1 MNRKISKTIHQMQ
14 SKKDRSYGFSLVEIL
29 VILAIISILA
39 VISGTALM
47 KWIPQA
53 NLKRGARTIVSMA
66 QFARV
71 EAIKRN
77 ENVSLNCTGNT
88 CLVTLPSDNTQLRKF
103 DLTTLQ
109 SGIQLNNAFSTV
121 FTNRGRLPYGDP
133 GGSIIIQNNAAN
145 TLTIEVQP
153 SGSIVTK

>member
-1 MNRKISKTIHQMQ
+1 MTNKSCPQDFTHTLKP
-14 SKKDRSYGFSLVEIL
+14 KGFSLVEML
-29 VILAIISILA
+29 VILAVIAILA

-66 QFARV
+66 QFARI

-77 ENVSLNCTGNT
+77 EDVSLNCTGNT
-88 CLVTLPSDNTQLRKF
+88 CVVTLLSDNTQLRKF
-103 DLTTLQ
+103 DLSTLQ
-109 SGIQLNNAFSTV
+109 SGVQLTNSLSAL
-121 FTNRGRLPYGDP
+121 FTNRGRLAYGAP
-133 GGSIIIQNNAAN
+133 GESVTIKNNVEK

-153 SGSIVTK
+153 SGSIITR

>member
-1 MNRKISKTIHQMQ
+1 MNRKINKPIHQMQ
-14 SKKDRSYGFSLVEIL
+14 SKKDRSYGFSLVEVL

-77 ENVSLNCTGNT
+77 EDVSLNCTGNS
-88 CLVTLPSDNTQLRKF
+88 CIVTLPSDNTQLRKF
-103 DLTTLQ
+103 DLTSLQ
-109 SGIQLNNAFSTV
+109 SGVQLTNSFGTV
-121 FTNRGRLPYGDP
+121 FTNRGRLPYGDS
-133 GGSIIIQNNAAN
+133 GGSITIKNNAEN

>member
-14 SKKDRSYGFSLVEIL
+14 SKKDRSNGFSLVEIL

>member
-1 MNRKISKTIHQMQ
+1 MNLDINNTNYQTQ
-14 SKKDRSYGFSLVEIL
+14 SKRDHSYGFSLVEIL

-39 VISGTALM
+39 VISGTTLM

-66 QFARV
+66 QFARI

-77 ENVSLNCTGNT
+77 EDVSINCTENI
-88 CLVTLPSDNTQLRKF
+88 CIVNLQSDNTQLRKF
-103 DLTTLQ
+103 DLTSLQ
-109 SGIQLNNAFSTV
+109 NGIQLTNSFSTI

-133 GGSIIIQNNAAN
+133 GGEITIKNTAN
-145 TLTIEVQP
+145 DTLKIEVHP

>member
-1 MNRKISKTIHQMQ
+1 MNMKNKSCPQDFTHPLKP
-14 SKKDRSYGFSLVEIL
+14 KGFSLVEML
-29 VILAIISILA
+29 VILAVIAILA

-77 ENVSLNCTGNT
+77 EDVSLNCTGNT
-88 CLVTLPSDNTQLRKF
+88 CVVTLLSDNTQLRKF
-103 DLTTLQ
+103 DLSSLKSGVHLTSSLVTL
-109 SGIQLNNAFSTV
+109 
-121 FTNRGRLPYGDP
+121 FTNRGRLPYGTS
-133 GGSIIIQNNAAN
+133 GGSISIKNNAEK
-145 TLTIEVQP
+145 TLTIEVHP

>member
-1 MNRKISKTIHQMQ
+1 MNRKINNILQMQ
-14 SKKDRSYGFSLVEIL
+14 GNNDQPYGFSLVEVL

-39 VISGTALM
+39 AISGTVLM

-77 ENVSLNCTGNT
+77 EDVSLNCTGNS
-88 CLVTLPSDNTQLRKF
+88 CVVTLPSDNTQLRKF
-103 DLTTLQ
+103 DLSSLQ
-109 SGIQLNNAFSTV
+109 SGVQLNNSFSTL
-121 FTNRGRLPYGDP
+121 FTNRGRLPYGSP
-133 GGSIIIQNNAAN
+133 GGSISIKNNAES
-145 TLTIEVQP
+145 TLTVEVHP